1 MAWLSLVQ
9 ESYAT
14 ENFLGRLPVNFRS
27 LTELSRDRGSLVE
40 EPDLDEFV
48 FCRVQNNVGLV
59 GTNGRQLAHSLPAF
73 RCCMEL
79 LVR

>member
-1 MAWLSLVQ
+1 MALLSLVQ

-59 GTNGRQLAHSLPAF
+59 GGRQLAHSLPSF

-79 LVR
+79 LVW